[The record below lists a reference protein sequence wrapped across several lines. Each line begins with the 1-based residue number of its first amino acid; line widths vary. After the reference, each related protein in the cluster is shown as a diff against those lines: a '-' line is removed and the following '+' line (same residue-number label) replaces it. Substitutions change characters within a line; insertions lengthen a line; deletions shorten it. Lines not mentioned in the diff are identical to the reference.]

1 MSLKKRKE
9 RTMIAE
15 LTFIDELK
23 GIKKSLGVGTD
34 NATFKL
40 IDTIQRKWEKQ
51 VDDFEKAV
59 APTDP
64 VEWTEVMGI
73 TGLEQNENK

>member
-1 MSLKKRKE
+1 M
-9 RTMIAE
+9 
-15 LTFIDELK
+15 K

>member
-1 MSLKKRKE
+1 MNKRKRKE
-9 RTMIAE
+9 TIMIAE

-23 GIKKSLGVGTD
+23 DIKNSLGVGTD

-51 VDDFEKAV
+51 VDDFEKST
-59 APTDP
+59 APVDP
-64 VEWTEVMGI
+64 VEWTDVMGI

>member
-1 MSLKKRKE
+1 MNKRKRKE
-9 RTMIAE
+9 TIMIAE

-23 GIKKSLGVGTD
+23 EIKNSLGVGTD

-51 VDDFEKAV
+51 VDDFEKST
-59 APTDP
+59 APVDP

-73 TGLEQNENK
+73 TGLEQSENK

>member
-1 MSLKKRKE
+1 
-9 RTMIAE
+9 MIAE

-59 APTDP
+59 AR
-64 VEWTEVMGI
+64 TEP
-73 TGLEQNENK
+73 

>member
-1 MSLKKRKE
+1 
-9 RTMIAE
+9 
-15 LTFIDELK
+15 LK

-73 TGLEQNENK
+73 TGLEQSENK

>member
-1 MSLKKRKE
+1 
-9 RTMIAE
+9 MIAE

-40 IDTIQRKWEKQ
+40 IYTIQRKWEKQ

>member
-73 TGLEQNENK
+73 TGLEQSENK

>member
-9 RTMIAE
+9 TIMIAE

-23 GIKKSLGVGTD
+23 DIKNSLGVGTD
-34 NATFKL
+34 NVTFKL

-59 APTDP
+59 APQDP
-64 VEWTEVMGI
+64 VEMVEVMGI

>member
-1 MSLKKRKE
+1 
-9 RTMIAE
+9 MIAE

-40 IDTIQRKWEKQ
+40 IDTIGREGSRRALIGFIHPAATGGVLIHFVQRE
-51 VDDFEKAV
+51 
-59 APTDP
+59 
-64 VEWTEVMGI
+64 
-73 TGLEQNENK
+73 GLINA